1 MSTNLLGIHPGLSQ
15 LQSWWLLHGDSSG
28 GIARARGDEVP
39 RRLQIL
45 FSTGK
50 FHWQLTC
57 VQDFT
62 INIPETVWPPVSLG
76 LF

>member
-1 MSTNLLGIHPGLSQ
+1 MVTAVVALPEPMCCCDTSAVEMK
-15 LQSWWLLHGDSSG
+15 LQT
-28 GIARARGDEVP
+28 
-39 RRLQIL
+39 L

-50 FHWQLTC
+50 FHWQLTR

-62 INIPETVWPPVSLG
+62 INILKTICPLVSLG